1 MSTERLRSGR
11 HGKPVRG
18 TAVRYETGKSDSFI
32 VPENHMNKAAT
43 APEGTRVR
51 EGLSRTSA
59 VPEPMSKVVA
69 ECEEGRELAKGNLV
83 GQYRDRT
90 QRRAALQSALDWI
103 RQAVR
108 RNRNEQMTNLW
119 HHVYNEDRLLE
130 SYLALKPGASAGVD
144 GVTWSE
150 YGEHLEENLRDLSER
165 LKRGAYK
172 AKPVL
177 RVYIPKADGR
187 QRPIGIPA
195 LEDKIV
201 QRATA
206 EVLNAVYEEEF
217 LGFSYG
223 FRPGRSQHQALDA
236 LWVGLVSRKVNWVL
250 DMDIRGIFDAIDH
263 EWLVK
268 MVEHRIGDKR
278 VVRHVQKWLKAGVL
292 EDGRRQEVEAGT
304 PQGGSISP
312 LLANIYLHYSFD
324 QWAHRWRK
332 QEAHGEVII
341 VRYADD
347 IVMGFEH
354 RKDAESFRKALE
366 ERLRK
371 FNLELHPDKTRLL
384 EFGRYASERRSRRGA
399 PRPETFNFLGFVH
412 ICGTSR
418 KGNFVVRRHT
428 IAARMRAKLQEVK
441 RHLKARMHMRPP
453 EQGKWLGAVLRGY
466 YQYYAVSGNMRFLD
480 RFRWAVQ
487 KYWYRALNRRSH
499 KARTSL
505 ERMSE
510 LAKTWLPVPN
520 VIHPCPLNRLRV

>member
-1 MSTERLRSGR
+1 MRNE
-11 HGKPVRG
+11 
-18 TAVRYETGKSDSFI
+18 AGKSDSFI
-32 VPENHMNKAAT
+32 VPENHPNKAAT
-43 APEGTRVR
+43 APEGTPRG
-51 EGLSRTSA
+51 EGRSPTAA
-59 VPEPMSKVVA
+59 VPEPVSKAVA
-69 ECEEGRELAKGNLV
+69 EGEEGRELAKGNSE
-83 GQYRDRT
+83 GQNRDRT
-90 QRRAALQSALDWI
+90 QRRAALQSALDRI
-103 RQAVR
+103 RQTAR
-108 RNRNEQMTNLW
+108 RKGKERMTSLW

-130 SYLALKPGASAGVD
+130 SYLAIKPEASAGVD
-144 GVTWSE
+144 GVTWAG
-150 YGEHLEENLRDLSER
+150 YGEHLEENLRGLSER
-165 LKRGAYK
+165 LKCGTYRAR
-172 AKPVL
+172 PV
-177 RVYIPKADGR
+177 RRAYIPKADGR
-187 QRPIGIPA
+187 QRPIGIPT

-223 FRPGRSQHQALDA
+223 FRPGRNQHKALDA

-250 DMDIRGIFDAIDH
+250 DMDIRGFFDAIDH

-292 EDGRRQEVEAGT
+292 AEGRRQEVEAGT

-332 QEAHGEVII
+332 SEAHGEVII

-354 RKDAESFRKALE
+354 RKDAEDFRKALE

-371 FNLELHPDKTRLL
+371 FKLELHPEKTRLL
-384 EFGRYASERRSRRGA
+384 EFGRYAAERRYRHRE

-412 ICGTSR
+412 ICGKSR
-418 KGNFVVRRHT
+418 KGSFVVRRHT

-441 RHLKARMHMRPP
+441 KQLKTKMHMRPP
-453 EQGKWLGAVLRGY
+453 EQGKWLGSVLRGY
-466 YQYYAVSGNMRFLD
+466 YQYYAVPGNMQSLE

-487 KYWYRALNRRSH
+487 KYWLHALNRRSQ
-499 KARTSL
+499 KARISL
-505 ERMSE
+505 ERMRE
-510 LAKTWLPVPN
+510 LAKSWLPVPN
-520 VIHPCPLNRLRV
+520 VIHPCPFESLRV